1 MVIELVALI
10 YWLLQSIII
19 YLNRLCCPSLTRRP
33 HRLALNLQVLLSRQT
48 LNRTNNTLHLIGIV
62 SAKSFVL
69 ILLFSIFIDPLC
81 PIHLDILI
89 FLGAFNQSRPKGSI
103 IILLLQDKKH
113 MEASFMPFGF
123 FCNNLIKQFQLE
135 SILFVATFSLESKV
149 SGSKINILIG
159 DVHKMYF
166 NEDSIFSLS
175 PFGSWMSKYKDIYS
189 MKLKY

>member
-89 FLGAFNQSRPKGSI
+89 FWVLLISLGQKAASQFFFSKTKSI
-103 IILLLQDKKH
+103 WKPVLCHFD
-113 MEASFMPFGF
+113 S
-123 FCNNLIKQFQLE
+123 
-135 SILFVATFSLESKV
+135 SATT
-149 SGSKINILIG
+149 
-159 DVHKMYF
+159 
-166 NEDSIFSLS
+166 
-175 PFGSWMSKYKDIYS
+175 
-189 MKLKY
+189 